1 MKKKIANYTVIIEK
15 QKRMGTKKECFSAYV
30 PVLGIA
36 TDADTLEQVQKEI
49 KSLIEFHLQ
58 CLAEEGEPIP
68 VESSSSLIT
77 KTEVNLPQGAVLA
90 F

>member
-1 MKKKIANYTVIIEK
+1 
-15 QKRMGTKKECFSAYV
+15 MGTKKECFFAYV

-58 CLAEEGEPIP
+58 CLAEEDFSRHF
-68 VESSSSLIT
+68 SSYPET
-77 KTEVNLPQGAVLA
+77 G
-90 F
+90 

>member
-15 QKRMGTKKECFSAYV
+15 QKRIGTKKECFFAYV

-68 VESSSSLIT
+68 VESSYSLIT
-77 KTEVNLPQGAVLA
+77 KTEVDLPQGAVLA